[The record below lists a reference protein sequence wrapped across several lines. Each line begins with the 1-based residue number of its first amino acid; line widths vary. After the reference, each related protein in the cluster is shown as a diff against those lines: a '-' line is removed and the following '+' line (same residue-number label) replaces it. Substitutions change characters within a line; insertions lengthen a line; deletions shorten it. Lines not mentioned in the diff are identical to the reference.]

1 MPLRLSGRRQWV
13 CHACRVCRCVP
24 YARGVAMSFRS
35 RVEHASYP
43 WVERLRAVPRPV
55 AIGAFVALLAVG
67 VLAPRPWA
75 GIAFLLVA
83 LFLTWQ
89 RLTLPERL
97 MRTAVLVLTLAVTIV
112 RLVPD

>member
-1 MPLRLSGRRQWV
+1 
-13 CHACRVCRCVP
+13 
-24 YARGVAMSFRS
+24 MSFRS

-67 VLAPRPWA
+67 ILAPRPWA

-83 LFLTWQ
+83 LFVGWLLFLTWE
-89 RLTLPERL
+89 RLTLPERM
-97 MRTAVLVLTLAVTIV
+97 MRTAVLVLTLAVAVV
-112 RLVPD
+112 RLVPS

>member
-1 MPLRLSGRRQWV
+1 
-13 CHACRVCRCVP
+13 
-24 YARGVAMSFRS
+24 MSFRS

-55 AIGAFVALLAVG
+55 GIGAFVALLAVG

-75 GIAFLLVA
+75 GISFLLVA
-83 LFLTWQ
+83 LFVGWLLFLTWQ

-97 MRTAVLVLTLAVTIV
+97 MRTAVLVLTLAVAIV
-112 RLVPD
+112 RLVPA